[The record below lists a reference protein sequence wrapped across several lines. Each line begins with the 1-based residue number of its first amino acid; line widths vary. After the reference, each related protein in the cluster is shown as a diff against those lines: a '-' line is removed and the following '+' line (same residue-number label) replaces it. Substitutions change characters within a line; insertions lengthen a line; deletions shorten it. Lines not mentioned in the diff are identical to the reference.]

1 MFKARKGVFS
11 VVTSLADSLIFTRPA
26 IFIVVQVDTQAS
38 IKRHIRHLRGAQHDQ
53 VADGSSL

>member
-26 IFIVVQVDTQAS
+26 IFIVVQVGRA
-38 IKRHIRHLRGAQHDQ
+38 GFY
-53 VADGSSL
+53 